1 MEAVVWVGPLLFGWG
16 LSELLEGHTSV
27 SSFLSHVPMV
37 SKLESSGIPGGR
49 DGIKLSHFC
58 CVGWRW
64 KSFVEAAWLEVH
76 AHEYLHMGRSRRLDE
91 ISSQQS
97 NPVKWHL

>member
-16 LSELLEGHTSV
+16 LSELLEGDTSV

-64 KSFVEAAWLEVH
+64 KSFVEGAWLEVH
-76 AHEYLHMGRSRRLDE
+76 AHEYLHMGRSIRLDE
-91 ISSQQS
+91 VSSQQS